1 MMSDAQLARAANVA
15 AEEVL
20 RVIYGDDLQGC
31 TVSLDDV
38 AAVIRSAFDE
48 HLRSAGDLAELH
60 AKGFEAVQL
69 LSTPPADGHALS
81 PEDLRTLLG
90 ERLDK
95 IREVATKILGATVA
109 QNAEPTGGA
118 PEL

>member
-1 MMSDAQLARAANVA
+1 MIPDAQLARAANAA

-31 TVSLDDV
+31 TVSLDEV
-38 AAVIRSAFDE
+38 SGVIRAAFE
-48 HLRSAGDLAELH
+48 EQARNATDLAELH
-60 AKGFEAVQL
+60 SKGFEAVQL

-81 PEDLRTLLG
+81 PEGLRTLLG

-95 IREVATKILGATVA
+95 IREVATKILGMTVA
-109 QNAEPTGGA
+109 QNADAPDVNGA
-118 PEL
+118 E

>member
-1 MMSDAQLARAANVA
+1 MIPKAQLARAANAA

-31 TVSLDDV
+31 TVSLDSV
-38 AAVIRSAFDE
+38 SAVIRTTFEA
-48 HLRSAGDLAELH
+48 HVQNAGDLAELH

-90 ERLDK
+90 ERLDQ
-95 IREVATKILGATVA
+95 IRTVATKILSATIA
-109 QNAEPTGGA
+109 QNGDTSAA
-118 PEL
+118 DLA

>member
-1 MMSDAQLARAANVA
+1 MMSDAQLVRAANGA

-38 AAVIRSAFDE
+38 SSVIRATFEE
-48 HLRSAGDLAELH
+48 HARSAADLAELH
-60 AKGFEAVQL
+60 AKGFEAIQL
-69 LSTPPADGHALS
+69 LSTPPANGHALS

-109 QNAEPTGGA
+109 QNADATNRES
-118 PEL
+118 EL